1 MSAIINQSTDNTY
14 ISNLKSTVPTPNGV
28 FVVPDYANQSAT
40 PVVDAAAGDKPGL
53 LFVYNQNTHIDQEL
67 VADADFVVPADNF
80 LRLKSFLPGN
90 TLTTDQFTGDIST
103 FNKNDIVAVGTGG
116 KLEAIG
122 TRSPAL
128 TFVVKETT
136 TLYGKPAL
144 KVQVLTV

>member
-14 ISNLKSTVPTPNGV
+14 IANLKSTGPTPNGI
-28 FVVPDYANQSAT
+28 FVTPDYANQSAT
-40 PVVDAAAGDKPGL
+40 PVVDNTAADKSGL

-67 VADADFVVPADNF
+67 VADADFIVPADSY
-80 LRLKSFLPGN
+80 LRLKQFLPGHVFA
-90 TLTTDQFTGDIST
+90 TDQFNGDIST
-103 FNKNDIVAVGTGG
+103 FNKNDVVAVGAGG

-122 TRSPAL
+122 SRSPAL
-128 TFVVKETT
+128 SFIVKETT